1 MHIKDFDE
9 WNNIKKKV
17 EDYHRAPVKL
27 GEIYW
32 CRIGLNIGVEQDGK
46 GNNFMRPVIILKK
59 FSNEIVLIVPLTTKN
74 HKGDWYINLSIDDE
88 KVQDILN
95 QIRPIDTKRLLSSLG
110 QIGETEVTKIIDAYY
125 DVIRK

>member
-1 MHIKDFDE
+1 MKQFDE
-9 WNNIKKKV
+9 WNSVKKEI

-46 GNNFMRPVIILKK
+46 GDDFMRPVIIIKK
-59 FSNEIVLIVPLTTKN
+59 FSDQIVDKTPAQ
-74 HKGDWYINLSIDDE
+74 E
-88 KVQDILN
+88 ILN

-110 QIGETEVTKIIDAYY
+110 QIGTTEVSKIINAYY
-125 DVIRK
+125 EIIKK